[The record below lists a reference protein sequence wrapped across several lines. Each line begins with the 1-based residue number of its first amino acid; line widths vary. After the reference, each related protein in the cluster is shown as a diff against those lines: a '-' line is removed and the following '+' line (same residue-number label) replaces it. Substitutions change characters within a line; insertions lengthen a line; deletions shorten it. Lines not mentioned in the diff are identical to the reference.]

1 MLLDLRIRELE
12 DLKSVWIGRLGRL
25 GLRKVINNFLIRVR
39 LLDII
44 IVEVDDGVA
53 IWERLPA
60 YAIAENDLLLAVVV
74 RPLHLAVVS
83 DDLILNLR
91 VWLLLVVVLV
101 WELHLVVLFL
111 ILQVLVLT
119 VRRQVRRHLLLFLLI
134 LHAKCS
140 AQAPH
145 SSHHSIARWRA

>member
-60 YAIAENDLLLAVVV
+60 DAIAENDLLLAVVV

-83 DDLILNLR
+83 DNLILNLR

-134 LHAKCS
+134 LLFVDFGK
-140 AQAPH
+140 
-145 SSHHSIARWRA
+145 IG

>member
-60 YAIAENDLLLAVVV
+60 DAIAENDLLLAVVV

-83 DDLILNLR
+83 DNLILNLR

-101 WELHLVVLFL
+101 RELHLVVLFL

-134 LHAKCS
+134 LLFVDFGK
-140 AQAPH
+140 
-145 SSHHSIARWRA
+145 IG

>member
-60 YAIAENDLLLAVVV
+60 DAIAENDLLLAVVV

-83 DDLILNLR
+83 DNLILNLR

-101 WELHLVVLFL
+101 RELHLVVLFL

-119 VRRQVRRHLLLFLLI
+119 VRRQVRRHLLLFLLVLLFVDFGKI
-134 LHAKCS
+134 G
-140 AQAPH
+140 
-145 SSHHSIARWRA
+145 

>member
-83 DDLILNLR
+83 DNLILNLR

-101 WELHLVVLFL
+101 RELHLVVLFL

-134 LHAKCS
+134 LLFVDFGK
-140 AQAPH
+140 
-145 SSHHSIARWRA
+145 IG

>member
-134 LHAKCS
+134 LLFVDFGK
-140 AQAPH
+140 
-145 SSHHSIARWRA
+145 IG

>member
-60 YAIAENDLLLAVVV
+60 DAIAENDLLLAVVV

-101 WELHLVVLFL
+101 RELHLVVLFL

-134 LHAKCS
+134 LLFVDFGK
-140 AQAPH
+140 
-145 SSHHSIARWRA
+145 IG

>member
-12 DLKSVWIGRLGRL
+12 DLKSIWIGRLGRL

-53 IWERLPA
+53 IRERLPA
-60 YAIAENDLLLAVVV
+60 DAIAENDLLLAVVV

-83 DDLILNLR
+83 DNLILNLR

-101 WELHLVVLFL
+101 RELHLVVLFL

-134 LHAKCS
+134 LLFVDFGK
-140 AQAPH
+140 
-145 SSHHSIARWRA
+145 IG

>member
-12 DLKSVWIGRLGRL
+12 DLKSIWIGRLGRL

-83 DDLILNLR
+83 DNLILNLR

-101 WELHLVVLFL
+101 RELHLVVLFL

-119 VRRQVRRHLLLFLLI
+119 VRRQVRRHLLLLMLLLLLI
-134 LHAKCS
+134 LLFVDFGK
-140 AQAPH
+140 
-145 SSHHSIARWRA
+145 IG